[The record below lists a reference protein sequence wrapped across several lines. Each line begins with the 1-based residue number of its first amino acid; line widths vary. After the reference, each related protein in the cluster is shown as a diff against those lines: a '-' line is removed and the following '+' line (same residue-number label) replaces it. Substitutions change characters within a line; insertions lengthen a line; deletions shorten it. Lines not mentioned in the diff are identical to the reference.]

1 MVYPASRPSSLHSQ
15 FEDRHDE
22 IRGMGDIAYRHAVWQ
37 VGARLAG
44 ALAPITASVIEI
56 DVSA

>member
-1 MVYPASRPSSLHSQ
+1 MRASLLSQ

-22 IRGMGDIAYRHAVWQ
+22 IRGMDDIAYRHAAWR
-37 VGARLAG
+37 VGAALAG

-56 DVSA
+56 DASA